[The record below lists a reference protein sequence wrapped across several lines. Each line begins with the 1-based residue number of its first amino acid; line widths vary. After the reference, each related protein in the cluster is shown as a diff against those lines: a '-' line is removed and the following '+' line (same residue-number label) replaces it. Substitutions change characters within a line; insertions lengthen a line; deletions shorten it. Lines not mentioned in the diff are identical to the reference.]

1 MSLCLGFCCVCV
13 KGIVHSLLVGGLRDV
28 LHITGL
34 DSPIGLKCKNATNRI
49 CCAGP
54 KNRFCCSF
62 TVIREHCQYYSL
74 PLHPTNEPR
83 PYGRFI
89 LCIWTGNRKYS
100 ETSLF
105 IYCLSK
111 LNQTRLSTFS
121 LYFFYFK
128 MWYLN
133 LNYDIKWDKMTWVS
147 NAHALFVC
155 KLLPYHIYS

>member
-1 MSLCLGFCCVCV
+1 MQSSSVHKSKLLYTWVCASASAV
-13 KGIVHSLLVGGLRDV
+13 CALRGLFIVCWWVDYGIF

-83 PYGRFI
+83 PYGLFI

-121 LYFFYFK
+121 LYFFILK
-128 MWYLN
+128 C
-133 LNYDIKWDKMTWVS
+133 DI
-147 NAHALFVC
+147 
-155 KLLPYHIYS
+155 